1 MTTNDRLQGLDLNGA
16 IFWMA
21 ESIDGLWLGTGKDQ
35 CGLIRHV
42 DLRAAIQFYLT
53 FYPQTD
59 TIQAVLD
66 GQYRVCVP
74 GQAAMSIIDAVLKEI
89 SPLDPEPS

>member
-1 MTTNDRLQGLDLNGA
+1 MMSNDRIQGLDLNGA
-16 IFWMA
+16 VFWMA
-21 ESIDGLWLGTGKDQ
+21 ESIGDLWLGTGKDQ
-35 CGLIRHV
+35 SRLIRHL

-53 FYPQTD
+53 WYPRTD

-89 SPLDPEPS
+89 DPPAPEPS